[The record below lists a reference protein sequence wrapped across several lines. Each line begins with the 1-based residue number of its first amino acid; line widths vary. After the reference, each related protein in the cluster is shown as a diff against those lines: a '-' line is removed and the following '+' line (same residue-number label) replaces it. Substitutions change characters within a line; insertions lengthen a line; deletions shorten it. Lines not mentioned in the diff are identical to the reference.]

1 MSGYPTALQNENL
14 ISRGEG
20 GGAAEGAVRVERTDR
35 QLVELVLAGDEAAF
49 EEIFD
54 RYKRLVASVAA
65 RYFRQQPQIEEI
77 VQTTFT
83 KAYFELKSF
92 RGTHE
97 ASLGGWFARIAANAC
112 LDALRVQKRRP
123 ECELT
128 DAEAGAVYEPAQTG
142 GNSETQASDRDL
154 AEKLLARLP
163 AEDRALLQM
172 LYAEEM
178 SVSETAK
185 ALGWSVSKVKVRAWR
200 ARKSLRKIL
209 KKLL

>member
-1 MSGYPTALQNENL
+1 MSSYPTALQNENL
-14 ISRGEG
+14 ISRGDGDVTAE
-20 GGAAEGAVRVERTDR
+20 AALHAERTDR
-35 QLVELVLAGDEAAF
+35 QLVDLVLAGDEAAF

-54 RYKRLVASVAA
+54 RYKRLVAAVAV
-65 RYFRQQPQIEEI
+65 RYFRQSPEIEEI
-77 VQTTFT
+77 IQTTFT
-83 KAYFELKSF
+83 KAYFELKNF
-92 RGTHE
+92 RGMHE
-97 ASLGGWFARIAANAC
+97 ASMGGWFARIAANAC
-112 LDALRVQKRRP
+112 LDALRSQKRRP

-128 DAEAGAVYEPAQTG
+128 DSEVIAFAEPATG
-142 GNSETQASDRDL
+142 ADSESRASDRDL

-163 AEDRALLQM
+163 AEERALLQM

-209 KKLL
+209 KSLM